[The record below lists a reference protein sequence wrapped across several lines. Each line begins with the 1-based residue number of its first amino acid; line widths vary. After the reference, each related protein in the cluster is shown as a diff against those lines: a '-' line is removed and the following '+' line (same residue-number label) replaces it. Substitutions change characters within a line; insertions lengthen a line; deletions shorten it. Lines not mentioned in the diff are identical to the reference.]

1 MSKKELKTTQSW
13 PKSVFHWFSLQR
25 FDHISMEMFRKKKL
39 YFDSMINS
47 FFGRILDHFK
57 ANAYNPD

>member
-13 PKSVFHWFSLQR
+13 PKSVFQWFSLQW
-25 FDHISMEMFRKKKL
+25 FDHISMEMFRNEKL

-47 FFGRILDHFK
+47 FSGRILDHFK
-57 ANAYNPD
+57 ANALVLH